1 MKFKL
6 PTELKKLQ
14 FYYEQLES
22 YEGIVEL
29 KKILKPRTINQ
40 NKFLHVLITLF
51 GIELGYTIEEAKTLL
66 KRNCSFMVYEKKN
79 EQFLRRTRDMNT
91 KELADFITWI
101 MKFAIDKGIYLPS
114 ADDYKRDWTEI
125 ERTIESN
132 KHYL

>member
-6 PTELKKLQ
+6 PPEASKLQ
-14 FYYEQLES
+14 FYYEQLVN
-22 YEGIVEL
+22 YEGLVEL
-29 KKILKPRTINQ
+29 RKILKPRTINQ

-66 KRNCSFMVYEKKN
+66 KRNCSFMIYEKKN

-101 MKFAIDKGIYLPS
+101 RNFAGNQGIYLPTS
-114 ADDYKRDWTEI
+114 YDYKRDWTEI

>member
-6 PTELKKLQ
+6 PSESSKLQ
-14 FYYEQLES
+14 FYYDQVKS

-51 GIELGYTIEEAKTLL
+51 GIEVGYTIEEAKTLL
-66 KRNCSFMVYEKKN
+66 KRNCSFMIYEKKN

-101 MKFAIDKGIYLPS
+101 RNFAGLQGIYLPT
-114 ADDYKRDWTEI
+114 ADDYKRNWTEI
-125 ERTIESN
+125 EMTIESN
-132 KHYL
+132 KHYS